1 LILDAFGVVRNTF
14 FNPNK
19 QCVFNLQHGYANPKF
34 QLNEI
39 QKDQF
44 FEANKIL
51 KIEVYSGK

>member
-1 LILDAFGVVRNTF
+1 ML
-14 FNPNK
+14 
-19 QCVFNLQHGYANPKF
+19 NPKS
-34 QLNEI
+34 QLKEI